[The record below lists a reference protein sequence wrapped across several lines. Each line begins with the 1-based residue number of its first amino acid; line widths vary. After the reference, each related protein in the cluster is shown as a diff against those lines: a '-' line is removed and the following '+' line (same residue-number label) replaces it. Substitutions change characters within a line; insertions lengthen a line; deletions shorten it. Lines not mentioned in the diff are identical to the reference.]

1 MGSVLEP
8 PARRCTHEADA
19 ARDRPFTAGVASVRP
34 DRRLG
39 ERQQGHAGQRH
50 GEGGAQRAARHAL
63 GDRPQE
69 HAPARRERDPGARQR
84 RGPAVQRGHHARRG
98 PGARDGRHE
107 GGPERSDEAGGR
119 QPAVGGGP
127 ARQSASSD
135 RHPRSREGRSRRVN
149 QPAGHPRPRRQ
160 PQRGD
165 SLGLLDPRPHGDA
178 GGKTG
183 VSHAAIT
190 PDGKMALVSRD
201 GDDRIS
207 VLSIEGTKV
216 EHTKRDLNAGLR
228 PYGVDI
234 SSKGDIAVVANIG
247 RGQGDADTA
256 SLIDL
261 RANPPRVVDTITV
274 GQTPEGIK
282 LSPDGSLVAIIAM
295 NGSNKPRQSPFFND
309 HGNLVLL
316 RVSGGKLSKVA
327 EAPIGHWSQGAA
339 FSPDGRTILVGN
351 MVEKEV
357 WVFEWDGSA
366 LKQTAKLKVNG
377 GSAAVRIADK

>member
-1 MGSVLEP
+1 MPVHGKHHTTLVH
-8 PARRCTHEADA
+8 RGCD
-19 ARDRPFTAGVASVRP
+19 
-34 DRRLG
+34 G
-39 ERQQGHAGQRH
+39 ERRAMPWVKVDKTYVF
-50 GEGGAQRAARHAL
+50 EGPKGKVTL
-63 GDRPQE
+63 GDE
-69 HAPARRERDPGARQR
+69 
-84 RGPAVQRGHHARRG
+84 
-98 PGARDGRHE
+98 
-107 GGPERSDEAGGR
+107 
-119 QPAVGGGP
+119 
-127 ARQSASSD
+127 
-135 RHPRSREGRSRRVN
+135 
-149 QPAGHPRPRRQ
+149 
-160 PQRGD
+160 
-165 SLGLLDPRPHGDA
+165 
-178 GGKTG
+178 KTG